1 MIMTRHEAVKN
12 AINESGWTQ
21 ARWSEILGV
30 SSVQV
35 NRWLNSEKDFNI
47 HISNLERVA
56 DIMGKRI
63 KWLNFGKTECEFV
76 EIPKDEL
83 IPGQTLPPN
92 PERPDGAIWSPPD
105 LKGKSIPVIGFAAA
119 GSGGFYSDQGY
130 PVGGFEEEI
139 TRPYDLKDITAYGLK
154 IPSINGDSM
163 KPFIRRG
170 DIVIASPAA
179 TVINKDMVVVRLK
192 DGQVMIKEIRFH
204 GDDVELISYNK
215 TFDTIKV
222 KADDVQF
229 YHKVVHIKKK

>member
-1 MIMTRHEAVKN
+1 MTKQEAVKFGVN
-12 AINESGWTQ
+12 LLLEQGIPKVRIAKRIGVTDTMVRRWMNNEIINIRE
-21 ARWSEILGV
+21 
-30 SSVQV
+30 
-35 NRWLNSEKDFNI
+35 
-47 HISNLERVA
+47 SNLMAVA
-56 DIMGKRI
+56 ETIGYKV
-63 KWLNFGKTECEFV
+63 KWLNFQRSECEFV

-83 IPGQTLPPN
+83 TPGQDLPASPDLPP
-92 PERPDGAIWSPPD
+92 GAIWSPPD